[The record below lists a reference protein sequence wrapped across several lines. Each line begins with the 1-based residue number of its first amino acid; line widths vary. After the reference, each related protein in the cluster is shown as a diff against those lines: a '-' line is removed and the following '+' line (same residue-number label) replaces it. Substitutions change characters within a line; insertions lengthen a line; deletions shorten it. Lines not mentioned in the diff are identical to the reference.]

1 MAITPF
7 MQLDLPTVSTTLGPE
22 WASLLIAAQNL
33 IDSHDHSTDHGA
45 KVTPAGLTI
54 NSDLSFE
61 QFQATNLKAVQLY
74 AQASTL
80 AASFIGVVYRYN
92 NDLYYNNSAGTPIQI
107 TSGSA
112 VVSPGSGVLTVGS
125 TVTTTPFAVTTAYA
139 QTVIPVDTSALAI
152 TLTLPAASST
162 GLTVVIKDKTGTA
175 SAFPITITPNGA
187 DTIDNVASSYLL
199 NFDHGSFTLIS
210 DAASNW
216 AVI

>member
-112 VVSPGSGVLTVGS
+112 VVSPGSGVLSVGS